1 MNEPKLMCIK
11 RITIYGILLL
21 MALTMQAQTSAK
33 VKERVA
39 EIRKLYAD
47 AKENMAY
54 NDQDGYPAK
63 TNMEV
68 TYYYMASG
76 AGPIKHNIMYYVSD
90 EEDDVG
96 MLTGF
101 KTYFVSDSYNSGA
114 RKIYEEYLFDLE
126 TGKLAFAYA
135 YEENGDDTKNEL
147 RYYFY
152 KNGKLAHKDVKVNSE
167 WGTYFDENQAK
178 DRAAN
183 LQKGFGLI
191 MEY

>member
-1 MNEPKLMCIK
+1 MNEPKLMCVK
-11 RITIYGILLL
+11 RTTIYGILLL

-47 AKENMAY
+47 AKENMVY

-68 TYYYMASG
+68 TYYYMAPG

-114 RKIYEEYLFDLE
+114 RKIYENISLIWKRASWLSLMPMRRMAMTPRMNCVTTF
-126 TGKLAFAYA
+126 TRT
-135 YEENGDDTKNEL
+135 EN
-147 RYYFY
+147 
-152 KNGKLAHKDVKVNSE
+152 
-167 WGTYFDENQAK
+167 W
-178 DRAAN
+178 
-183 LQKGFGLI
+183 LI
-191 MEY
+191 RT